1 MLPEPGMPDL
11 VLPSPLMRCNHPFLS
26 EKNITLFVKRD
37 DLIHPEISGN
47 KYRKLKY
54 NLEKIK
60 LSNAETVITFGG
72 AFSNHLHAT
81 AATCHY
87 LGIKSIGIV
96 RGEETSSGNPTLQF
110 CRDKGMILHF
120 IPRNEYRL
128 KTDSELVKDIINL
141 YSHPYILPEGG
152 SNPEALSGVAEI
164 WNELTLQINEPVDYI
179 FCAAG
184 TGATLAGLLKHGP
197 QKTHI
202 LGFSSL
208 KSNHL
213 KDEIQNMAGK
223 KTINNFTFFEDY
235 HFGGYAKTTPE
246 LLEFIH
252 SFENITG
259 IPMDYVYNGKAVYGL
274 FELIRKNYFPDKS
287 VIVWLHTGGLQ
298 GNQGLPY
305 LKK

>member
-1 MLPEPGMPDL
+1 MLPDQGMPDL
-11 VLPSPLMRCNHPFLS
+11 VLPSPLMTCNHPLLT
-26 EKNITLFVKRD
+26 EKKIKLFVKRD

-87 LGIKSIGIV
+87 LGIQSVGIV
-96 RGEETSSGNPTLQF
+96 RGEDTSSDNPTLQF
-110 CRDKGMILHF
+110 CKQKGMVLHF
-120 IPRNEYRL
+120 IGRNEYRL
-128 KTDSELVKDIINL
+128 KTDSDQVKNIIQL
-141 YSHPYILPEGG
+141 YPHPFILPEGG
-152 SNPEALSGVAEI
+152 SNPEALVGVSEI
-164 WNELTLQINEPVDYI
+164 WDELTQQLDQPADYI

-184 TGATLAGLLKHGP
+184 TGATLAGLLKHAP
-197 QKTHI
+197 EKTHV

-208 KSNHL
+208 KSEHL
-213 KDEIQNMAGK
+213 KDEILRLTGE
-223 KTINNFTFFEDY
+223 KTEKPFTFFNNY
-235 HFGGYAKTTPE
+235 HFGGYAKTTTE
-246 LLEFIH
+246 LLDFITALEAV
-252 SFENITG
+252 SG
-259 IPMDYVYNGKAVYGL
+259 IPMDYVYNGKAVFGM
-274 FELIRKNYFPDKS
+274 FDLIQKNFFPENS

-298 GNQGLPY
+298 GKKGMPY